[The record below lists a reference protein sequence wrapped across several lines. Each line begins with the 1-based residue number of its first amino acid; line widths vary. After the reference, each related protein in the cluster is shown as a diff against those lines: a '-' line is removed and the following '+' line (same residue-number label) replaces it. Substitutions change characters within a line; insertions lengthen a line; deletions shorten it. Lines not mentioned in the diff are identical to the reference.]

1 MKFFKYL
8 IFAFFLL
15 QFQIIYAA
23 PQKVYYLDGKS
34 YASAQLACNPYFA
47 TREQYL
53 KETPTGNKKVYEDS
67 NTVFRCWTW
76 EGWSNNKYGEIKL
89 EEPKFTCPKAGE
101 RFIQYFPTGNPV
113 PQTKC
118 VKGPDGNFCKYENK
132 DSASQISNL
141 GSKSAVYLTSV
152 SDQPTS
158 SCNDSFGGSCNSN
171 DPYGGCYTPPNDG
184 CTRGSDGSI
193 YCPPDSPPPKIESGC
208 TGGATYCDRP
218 KGGCGSDYV
227 SGSYNGKA
235 VCVKKSNNTGNNNG
249 SDSSA
254 TPPPGGS
261 TATTN
266 NADGSK
272 TTVTSDA
279 NGNPVST
286 TVTGADGSQSTTTI
300 NKDGTSTTIT
310 KNPDGTSS
318 TSTGTTTTVKNPDG
332 STTTTINNNNST
344 TVINNNNNSTTT
356 TTTNPNTGANHST
369 GGQTIVQ
376 QAPTIDMSGVISAIN
391 AVAEKITWLKDELST
406 SINDVSSKIDKTNE
420 KIDQSNTKLDESNQN
435 LRDIK
440 DVLDEIKNKPDGSN
454 GASSPNGSETDLSGI
469 EGKLD
474 GISETLTAIKD
485 WLFEENQDSEPE
497 EAPTREFQQQEL
509 NSELY
514 KVTGQCPVSKS
525 FSFKGHTFT
534 LDLSQFCYVLQVMGY
549 IVALAACLHGIAI
562 LSENT

>member
-8 IFAFFLL
+8 IFVFFITFSIHSYSATKTYCAVSQNSGFCGSTENIACEKWAKTFASYGKHEVINTLC
-15 QFQIIYAA
+15 YAETA
-23 PQKVYYLDGKS
+23 NGTTIQTTYIRS
-34 YASAQLACNPYFA
+34 YD
-47 TREQYL
+47 E
-53 KETPTGNKKVYEDS
+53 V
-67 NTVFRCWTW
+67 
-76 EGWSNNKYGEIKL
+76 
-89 EEPKFTCPKAGE
+89 FTCPKAGE

-118 VKGPDGNFCKYENK
+118 VKGPDGKFCKYENR

-158 SCNDSFGGSCNSN
+158 SCNDSFGGSCNAN

-193 YCPPDSPPPKIESGC
+193 YCPPDAPPPKIESGC
-208 TGGATYCDRP
+208 TAGATYCDRP

-279 NGNPVST
+279 NGNPTST

-356 TTTNPNTGANHST
+356 TTTTNPNTGANHST

-420 KIDQSNTKLDESNQN
+420 KIDQTNTKIDESNQN

-440 DVLDEIKNKPDGSN
+440 DVLEEIKNKPDGSN
-454 GASSPNGSETDLSGI
+454 GASSPNGSGSETDLSGI

-474 GISETLTAIKD
+474 GISETLTSIKD
-485 WLFEENQDSEPE
+485 WLFEDVKESDFE
-497 EAPTREFQQQEL
+497 ETTPTRELEQKDL

-514 KVTGQCPVSKS
+514 KASGQCPVNKS

-534 LDLSQFCYVLQVMGY
+534 LDLSNYCYVLQIMGY
-549 IVALAACLHGIAI
+549 IIGIAACLHGVAI